1 MTFLK
6 RPGLIYIGYLVFAL
20 VKISIPAF
28 LYPAFCLKHN
38 VEHGLTT
45 YKKAGL
51 YTLDN
56 FSMVSRSGNSFF
68 RGGGH
73 PQKQANLTSNNKL
86 Y

>member
-1 MTFLK
+1 MPFLK

-38 VEHGLTT
+38 VEHGLTP

-56 FSMVSRSGNSFF
+56 F
-68 RGGGH
+68 
-73 PQKQANLTSNNKL
+73 
-86 Y
+86 